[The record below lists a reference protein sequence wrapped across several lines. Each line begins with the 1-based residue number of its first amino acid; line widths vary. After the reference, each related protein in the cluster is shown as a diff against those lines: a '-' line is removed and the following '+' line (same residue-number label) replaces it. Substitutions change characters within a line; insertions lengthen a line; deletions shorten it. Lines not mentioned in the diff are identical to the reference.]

1 MSATGPGPTTPQERL
16 RQWLDDTEDEPFRGT
31 LIAVERTDLRDVL
44 NELDEHQ
51 RLLEQIDKAL
61 DRLDGLND
69 AVVLYELRA
78 LLGNHTEDKL

>member
-51 RLLEQIDKAL
+51 RLLEQIDEAL
-61 DRLDGLND
+61 DGPSEYGNIERI
-69 AVVLYELRA
+69 RA
-78 LLGNHTEDKL
+78 LLGNHTEDNL